1 MSDLVPWGYGG
12 VQLAQQYQMNQQLM
26 RARDVGIQQAQQD
39 LDASQQEQQINQQA
53 ASMFQ
58 TLAKGGTIP
67 GASTNP
73 ADEAGSP
80 AEAFDKVASTMLNI
94 GQPNKALDY
103 FKAASTLRK
112 SQNEA
117 VAALT
122 KQQQAKY
129 DLLYKQADLIGRD
142 LGGATNADEWNQG
155 VQSMQEQAAAG
166 IIPKAL
172 ADQVKNLPYTPELAA
187 HFRNSALSVKDK
199 ANLDMQ
205 AQRAAM
211 TEDAQRQTQNYRDQ
225 RLALDR
231 QKVED
236 ARIEREKKEKTGA
249 SASAPTTAQIKEA
262 EGVVTSVIF
271 NGNAPDPYLN
281 KEDKAT
287 DSKTLS
293 YQAYQAGVTAIAN
306 QANQMLKE
314 NRGLTRQEAL
324 NRAALASKASG
335 DWETITEKGGWFDAD
350 STTTSFNSAGKQPE
364 DAMPMPMNNN
374 TPDMSRLKAGRW
386 YTYGSTTFRYD
397 GDGKASVIK

>member
-12 VQLAQQYQMNQQLM
+12 IQLNQQYQMNQQLM

-94 GQPNKALDY
+94 GQPNKAMDY

-211 TEDAQRQTQNYRDQ
+211 TEDAQKQTQNYRDQ

-236 ARIEREKKEKTGA
+236 ARIEKEKKEKTGA
-249 SASAPTTAQIKEA
+249 SASAPTTAQIREA
-262 EGVVTSVIF
+262 EGVVSSLIF
-271 NGNAPDPYLN
+271 NNEAPP
-281 KEDKAT
+281 KP
-287 DSKTLS
+287 KTGETSQS
-293 YQAYQAGVTAIAN
+293 YQAYMAGVTAIAS
-306 QANQMLKE
+306 QAQDMIRE
-314 NRGLTRQEAL
+314 NKGLTRTEAL
-324 NRAALASKASG
+324 NRAALASKAAG
-335 DWETITEKGGWFDAD
+335 DWDVQNEKHIFSPDETSVTFSG
-350 STTTSFNSAGKQPE
+350 AGKQPE
-364 DAMPMPMNNN
+364 DAMPMPMDKGA
-374 TPDMSRLKAGRW
+374 PDMSHLQAGRW

>member
-12 VQLAQQYQMNQQLM
+12 IQLNQQYQMNQQLM

-94 GQPNKALDY
+94 GQPNKAMDY

-211 TEDAQRQTQNYRDQ
+211 TEDAQKQTQNYRDQ

-236 ARIEREKKEKTGA
+236 ARIEKEKKEKTGA
-249 SASAPTTAQIKEA
+249 SASAPTTAQIREA
-262 EGVVTSVIF
+262 EGVVSSLIF
-271 NGNAPDPYLN
+271 NNEAPP
-281 KEDKAT
+281 KP
-287 DSKTLS
+287 KTGETSQS
-293 YQAYQAGVTAIAN
+293 YQAYMAGVTAIAS
-306 QANQMLKE
+306 QAQDMIRE
-314 NRGLTRQEAL
+314 NKGLTRTEAL
-324 NRAALASKASG
+324 NRAALASKAAG
-335 DWETITEKGGWFDAD
+335 DWDVQNEKHIFSPDETSVTFSG
-350 STTTSFNSAGKQPE
+350 AGKQPE
-364 DAMPMPMNNN
+364 DALPIPMNNN
-374 TPDMSRLKAGRW
+374 APDMSRLKAGRW
-386 YTYGSTTFRYD
+386 YDNNGKKGKYL
-397 GDGKASVIK
+397 GDGKWEVIQ